1 MRIDFDRARDFV
13 LRHARLIDRHRFA
26 FRFESG
32 PADAVVFALRPY
44 QNADGGF
51 GHALEPDLR
60 CAASQP
66 VPAEHALQIL
76 DEVDEF
82 DPEIV
87 LRCCDWLST
96 VTTEEGGVPFVLG
109 SVAEGPHAPWWKGT
123 GDADFNPTAG
133 IVGLLHKHA
142 VKHPWVTVA
151 TAYCW
156 RRLEGGALG
165 KVGPDDAICILQF
178 LEWTPERERA
188 GAAFDELGEIV
199 RSKLVANDPQATGY
213 VKMPLEFAPDPGR
226 MARRLFDAATMENH
240 LDALAARQQDDGGW
254 PITWEP
260 PSAAARSEW
269 RAYMTIKW
277 LDVLD
282 NYSRLD

>member
-66 VPAEHALQIL
+66 VPTEHALQIL

-96 VTTEEGGVPFVLG
+96 VTTGEDGVPFVLA
-109 SVAEGPHAPWWKGT
+109 SVAEGPHAAWWKAT
-123 GDADFNPTAG
+123 GDADLNPTAG
-133 IVGLLHKHA
+133 IVGLLYKQA
-142 VKHPWVTVA
+142 VKHPWVGVA
-151 TAYCW
+151 TEYCW

-165 KVGPDDAICILQF
+165 TVGPDDAICILQF

-188 GAAFDELGEIV
+188 GATFDELGEIV

-213 VKMPLEFAPDPGR
+213 LKMPLEFAPDPGR
-226 MARRLFDAATMENH
+226 MTRRLFDAATMESH

-260 PSAAARSEW
+260 PSEAARCEW

-282 NYSRLD
+282 NYGRLD

>member
-1 MRIDFDRARDFV
+1 MSIDFDRARDFV

-26 FRFESG
+26 FRFESA
-32 PADAVVFALRPY
+32 PVDAVVSALRPY
-44 QNADGGF
+44 QNTDGGF

-66 VPAEHALQIL
+66 VPAEHALRIL

-96 VTTEEGGVPFVLG
+96 VATAEGGVPFVLG
-109 SVAEGPHAPWWKGT
+109 SAEEGPHAPWWKAT
-123 GDADFNPTAG
+123 GDADLNPTAG

-142 VKHPWVTVA
+142 MKHPWVTVA

-156 RRLEGGALG
+156 RRLEGGALD
-165 KVGPDDAICILQF
+165 KVSPDDALCILQF

-188 GAAFDELGEIV
+188 AAAFDELGEIV
-199 RSKLVANDPQATGY
+199 RSKLVANDPQETGY
-213 VKMPLEFAPDPGR
+213 VKMPFQFAPHPRR
-226 MARRLFDAATMENH
+226 MACQLFDAGIMRSH
-240 LDALAARQQDDGGW
+240 LDTLAARQQDDGGW

-260 PSAAARSEW
+260 PSVAARSEW
-269 RAYMTIKW
+269 RAYVTIES

-282 NYSRLD
+282 NYGRLD